1 MEFQISD
8 NNELNQNPIS
18 DLETELEMTYNGQIQ
33 DPHEPQ
39 VFPED
44 YDSTC
49 STPYVSAPSSPGRAP
64 GPGPGSI
71 NGGFFYSAPASPM
84 HFAMTSVSSMVSST
98 QPSSPDNSV
107 PLGFEFEFS
116 ARFGSSGSGQTGS
129 MSSADE
135 LFLNG
140 QIRPMKLSTHL
151 ERPQVLAPLL
161 DLEHEDE
168 ENEDNVDG
176 KVRGRDLRLRDK
188 SLRRRTRSMSP
199 LRNASFAL
207 NIDDQSMCLDKDLG
221 KKADSKNDEEMYN
234 ETSASMSASS
244 SRSSS
249 AGRSSKRWV
258 FLKDFLRSKSEGR
271 SNNKFWSTIS
281 FSPAKEKKPGST
293 SSSVVQES
301 KEKLSNVSIGGSE
314 NQRSHKNKPVNGI
327 GKRRVPP
334 SPHELHYTANRAQA
348 EEMRKK
354 TFLPYRQGLLG
365 CLGFSSKGYGAMN
378 GLARAL
384 NPVSSSAGVTQP
396 TIYFPF
402 SSTPCGFFLKTWA
415 FFCAGKL
422 VEPQLG
428 SVGNGPTPYSKQDFN
443 RMISKGKANALPSSI
458 WETNVRGKALG
469 VDNTFRKK
477 FDREEYLQRARE
489 REKQESEGRSKSKA
503 KGPPVQRKP
512 LKHRD
517 YEVDLESRLGKTQV
531 VTPVAPLSQQ
541 AGYYCSV
548 CECVVKDSANYLD
561 HINGKK
567 HQRALGMS
575 MRVERAT
582 LQQVQE
588 RFDQLKKR
596 KAPGSFSEQDLDE
609 RIIKQQEE
617 EEERKRQRRER
628 KKEKKKE
635 KAAEEEPEIDP
646 DVAAMMGFGGFRSSK
661 K

>member
-1 MEFQISD
+1 MVFQTPNNNESYQIS
-8 NNELNQNPIS
+8 N
-18 DLETELEMTYNGQIQ
+18 LETELEITSNGQTQ

-39 VFPED
+39 VFLDD

-64 GPGPGSI
+64 GPGPGCI

-84 HFAMTSVSSMVSST
+84 HFAMTSVASMVSST

-129 MSSADE
+129 MSSAEE

-151 ERPQVLAPLL
+151 GRPQVLAPLL

-168 ENEDNVDG
+168 ENEDVDN

-199 LRNASFAL
+199 LRNGNFAL
-207 NIDDQSMCLDKDLG
+207 NVDDQSMCLDKDLG
-221 KKADSKNDEEMYN
+221 QKTDSKNDEEMYN

-281 FSPAKEKKPGST
+281 FSPTKEKKPGSK
-293 SSSVVQES
+293 SRAVVQES
-301 KEKLSNVSIGGSE
+301 KEKPSNLSSGGSE
-314 NQRSHKNKPVNGI
+314 NQRSSKNKPVNGI

-354 TFLPYRQGLLG
+354 TFLPYKQGLLG

-384 NPVSSSAGVTQP
+384 NPVSSG
-396 TIYFPF
+396 
-402 SSTPCGFFLKTWA
+402 
-415 FFCAGKL
+415 
-422 VEPQLG
+422 
-428 SVGNGPTPYSKQDFN
+428 
-443 RMISKGKANALPSSI
+443 
-458 WETNVRGKALG
+458 
-469 VDNTFRKK
+469 
-477 FDREEYLQRARE
+477 
-489 REKQESEGRSKSKA
+489 
-503 KGPPVQRKP
+503 
-512 LKHRD
+512 
-517 YEVDLESRLGKTQV
+517 
-531 VTPVAPLSQQ
+531 
-541 AGYYCSV
+541 
-548 CECVVKDSANYLD
+548 
-561 HINGKK
+561 
-567 HQRALGMS
+567 
-575 MRVERAT
+575 
-582 LQQVQE
+582 
-588 RFDQLKKR
+588 
-596 KAPGSFSEQDLDE
+596 
-609 RIIKQQEE
+609 
-617 EEERKRQRRER
+617 
-628 KKEKKKE
+628 
-635 KAAEEEPEIDP
+635 
-646 DVAAMMGFGGFRSSK
+646 
-661 K
+661 

>member
-1 MEFQISD
+1 MEFQTPNDNESNRIS
-8 NNELNQNPIS
+8 N
-18 DLETELEMTYNGQIQ
+18 LETELEITPNGQTLN
-33 DPHEPQ
+33 PHAPQ

-44 YDSTC
+44 YDSAC

-84 HFAMTSVSSMVSST
+84 HFAMTSVASMVSST

-151 ERPQVLAPLL
+151 ERPQILAPLL
-161 DLEHEDE
+161 DLQNEDE
-168 ENEDNVDG
+168 ENEDPDN

-199 LRNASFAL
+199 FRSATFAL
-207 NIDDQSMCLDKDLG
+207 NLDDQSMCLDKGLG
-221 KKADSKNDEEMYN
+221 KKADSKNDDEEMYN

-281 FSPAKEKKPGST
+281 FSPAKEKKPGSKT
-293 SSSVVQES
+293 SAVVQES
-301 KEKLSNVSIGGSE
+301 KDKLSNVSSGGSE
-314 NQRSHKNKPVNGI
+314 NQRSSKNKPVNGI

-384 NPVSSSAGVTQP
+384 NPV
-396 TIYFPF
+396 
-402 SSTPCGFFLKTWA
+402 
-415 FFCAGKL
+415 
-422 VEPQLG
+422 
-428 SVGNGPTPYSKQDFN
+428 N
-443 RMISKGKANALPSSI
+443 
-458 WETNVRGKALG
+458 
-469 VDNTFRKK
+469 
-477 FDREEYLQRARE
+477 
-489 REKQESEGRSKSKA
+489 
-503 KGPPVQRKP
+503 
-512 LKHRD
+512 
-517 YEVDLESRLGKTQV
+517 
-531 VTPVAPLSQQ
+531 
-541 AGYYCSV
+541 
-548 CECVVKDSANYLD
+548 
-561 HINGKK
+561 
-567 HQRALGMS
+567 
-575 MRVERAT
+575 
-582 LQQVQE
+582 
-588 RFDQLKKR
+588 
-596 KAPGSFSEQDLDE
+596 
-609 RIIKQQEE
+609 
-617 EEERKRQRRER
+617 
-628 KKEKKKE
+628 
-635 KAAEEEPEIDP
+635 
-646 DVAAMMGFGGFRSSK
+646 
-661 K
+661 